1 MAMELES
8 LQRIF
13 AAALGDS
20 QYESPL
26 LSRLKPVPS
35 TSSLDPARVDRGEAA
50 DTHAHDASDQ
60 SLRRRVG
67 LYRGNVRGQWR
78 AALANA
84 YPVLL
89 ALTGDTYFDALS
101 LAYARAHPSHSGDLN
116 RFGDALSSFIEQYEQ
131 HSRFRYFGDMARLE
145 WSLHVASFAADVE
158 AFTPQQWFEIGQERL
173 LRARLLV
180 NPACTA
186 IASQHA
192 IADIWLA
199 HQPGGVFPQDIHVP
213 SWTVVVR
220 PLWRPTILVHTAAA
234 YAAFVAL
241 QRGNTLDE
249 ALDVAFALDP
259 EFDFASQWHTWISTS
274 AITGAVSVHELSNR
288 HF

>member
-101 LAYARAHPSHSGDLN
+101 LAYGRAHPSHSGDLN
-116 RFGDALSSFIEQYEQ
+116 RFGDALPSFIEQYEQ

-173 LRARLLV
+173 LRAQLLV
-180 NPACTA
+180 NRMHGDRLSACDSRHLARSSAGWGLPTGYPRPVVDRSR
-186 IASQHA
+186 ASAMATHNTGSHCGC
-192 IADIWLA
+192 IRSLC
-199 HQPGGVFPQDIHVP
+199 
-213 SWTVVVR
+213 R
-220 PLWRPTILVHTAAA
+220 AAA
-234 YAAFVAL
+234 WQYA
-241 QRGNTLDE
+241 
-249 ALDVAFALDP
+249 
-259 EFDFASQWHTWISTS
+259 
-274 AITGAVSVHELSNR
+274 
-288 HF
+288 